1 MFGAIL
7 GGLSIISSVAS
18 ARNSSKARDRTEDA
32 EELARVRSTIINIQ
46 NRRTALAS
54 IRRQQAVQRASA
66 IGSGMAGGSA
76 DKATAGSVQSQGISA
91 IAQQQHQLELGAEI
105 NSMIGK
111 ANAYQGKAADWS
123 AASGIFSGASSLA
136 SAAAPAPVATAPGLV
151 AAP

>member
-7 GGLSIISSVAS
+7 GGLSVISSIAG
-18 ARNSSKARDRTEDA
+18 ARNSRKSRDRSKQA

-46 NRRTALAS
+46 NKRTALAS

-76 DKATAGSVQSQGISA
+76 DKATAGSVQSQGIA
-91 IAQQQHQLELGAEI
+91 AVAQQQQQLELGAEI

-111 ANAYQGKAADWS
+111 ANAYKGKSADWN
-123 AASGIFSGASSLA
+123 AASGIFAGASSVA
-136 SAAAPAPVATAPGLV
+136 SAAAPSPTATAPGLV